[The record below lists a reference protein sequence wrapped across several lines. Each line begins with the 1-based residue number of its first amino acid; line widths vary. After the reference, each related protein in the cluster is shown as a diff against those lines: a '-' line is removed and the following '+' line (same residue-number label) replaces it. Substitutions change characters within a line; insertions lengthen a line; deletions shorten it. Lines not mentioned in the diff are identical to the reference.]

1 MSRENEIQSRWVP
14 FLFFLLPRR
23 KGLERTS
30 KSDFYLPLLR
40 TASQKSMRRDI
51 RLIFEPLCQTLLD
64 LGMKS
69 SFFRL
74 QNSAELSTSDGFFNV
89 SACLGGNS
97 PDAHCMEN
105 ETIAA
110 KAVDDNDA
118 ELQEEMFEAEKE
130 A

>member
-1 MSRENEIQSRWVP
+1 
-14 FLFFLLPRR
+14 
-23 KGLERTS
+23 
-30 KSDFYLPLLR
+30 
-40 TASQKSMRRDI
+40 MRRDI

-69 SFFRL
+69 SSFRL
-74 QNSAELSTSDGFFNV
+74 QNSAELSTSDGF
-89 SACLGGNS
+89 SMCLHARGGNS
-97 PDAHCMEN
+97 PDAHCKGN

-110 KAVDDNDA
+110 KAVVPVDDNDA